1 MDDNLDELHEKLLE
15 LKVAKD
21 FKETIKNTKNLIKRD
36 TQDIPSLDDLGDLNK
51 GNWVEHDEGNFAKMF
66 EGLLDYCADEE
77 EWDNLNWNTVNY
89 QVYGPDYYEE
99 KFPGFSEE
107 VYEILA
113 KSTEEENK
121 IVDKR
126 IPPIEI
132 KHGEFTVSF
141 D

>member
-1 MDDNLDELHEKLLE
+1 MEENIDELNKQLLD
-15 LKVAKD
+15 LKVAKE
-21 FKETIKNTKNLIKRD
+21 FKDTIKDTRNLIKRD
-36 TQDIPSLDDLGDLNK
+36 TENIPSLDQLDDNNK
-51 GNWVEHDEGNFAKMF
+51 GLWVDHDNNNFAKMF

-77 EWDNLNWNTVNY
+77 EFCSLDWNTVNY
-89 QVYGPDYYEE
+89 KIYDVDYYQE
-99 KFPGFSEE
+99 KFPGFSDE

-121 IVDKR
+121 IIDNR

>member
-21 FKETIKNTKNLIKRD
+21 FKNTIKNTRNLIKRD

-77 EWDNLNWNTVNY
+77 EYDNLDWNTVNY

-121 IVDKR
+121 IIDNR

>member
-1 MDDNLDELHEKLLE
+1 MEENLDELHQQLKDMKL
-15 LKVAKD
+15 AKE
-21 FKETIKNTKNLIKRD
+21 FKDTIKDTRNLIKRD
-36 TQDIPSLDDLGDLNK
+36 TNNIPSIEELDDKNK
-51 GNWVEHDEGNFAKMF
+51 GVWVEHDESNFAKMF
-66 EGLLDYCADEE
+66 EGLLDYCAEE
-77 EWDNLNWNTVNY
+77 EEFDNLDWNTVNY
-89 QVYGPDYYEE
+89 KVYGAGYYEE

-132 KHGEFTVSF
+132 KHGEFELSF
-141 D
+141 K

>member
-66 EGLLDYCADEE
+66 EGLLDYCADED

-121 IVDKR
+121 IIDNR

>member
-1 MDDNLDELHEKLLE
+1 MEDLQQKLQDM
-15 LKVAKD
+15 KVAKE
-21 FKETIKNTKNLIKRD
+21 FKDTIQDTRNLIKRD
-36 TQDIPSLDDLGDLNK
+36 TNNIPSIEELDDNNK
-51 GNWVEHDEGNFAKMF
+51 GLWVDHDDSNFAKMF

-77 EWDNLNWNTVNY
+77 EFDNLDWNTVNY
-89 QVYGPDYYEE
+89 KLYGADYYQE

-121 IVDKR
+121 IIDNR
-126 IPPIEI
+126 TPPLKIQ
-132 KHGEFTVSF
+132 HGEFELSF

>member
-1 MDDNLDELHEKLLE
+1 MDDELHKKLLD

-36 TQDIPSLDDLGDLNK
+36 TQDIPSLNDLGDLNK

-77 EWDNLNWNTVNY
+77 EYDNLDWNTVNY
-89 QVYGPDYYEE
+89 QVYGADYYEE

-121 IVDKR
+121 IIDNR

>member
-21 FKETIKNTKNLIKRD
+21 FKETIKNTRNLIKRD

-77 EWDNLNWNTVNY
+77 QWDNLNWNTVNY

>member
-77 EWDNLNWNTVNY
+77 EYDSLDWNTVNY
-89 QVYGPDYYEE
+89 QVYGADYYEE

-121 IVDKR
+121 IIDKR

>member
-1 MDDNLDELHEKLLE
+1 MEENLDELNKQLLE
-15 LKVAKD
+15 LKVAKE
-21 FKETIKNTKNLIKRD
+21 FKDTIKDTYKLIKRD
-36 TQDIPSLDDLGDLNK
+36 TENIPSLDQLDDNNK
-51 GNWVEHDEGNFAKMF
+51 GLWVDHDDSNFAKMF

-77 EWDNLNWNTVNY
+77 EFDNLDWNTVNY
-89 QVYGPDYYEE
+89 KIYDADYYQER
-99 KFPGFSEE
+99 FPGFSDE

-121 IVDKR
+121 VIDNR

>member
-66 EGLLDYCADEE
+66 EGLLDYCADEDE
-77 EWDNLNWNTVNY
+77 YDNLDWNTVNY

-121 IVDKR
+121 IIDNR

>member
-21 FKETIKNTKNLIKRD
+21 FKNTIKNTKNLIKRD

-77 EWDNLNWNTVNY
+77 EYDNLDWNTVNY

-121 IVDKR
+121 IIDNR

>member
-21 FKETIKNTKNLIKRD
+21 FKETIKNTRNLIKRD

-77 EWDNLNWNTVNY
+77 QWDNLNWNTVNY

-121 IVDKR
+121 IIDNR

>member
-77 EWDNLNWNTVNY
+77 EYDNLDWNTVNY

-99 KFPGFSEE
+99 KFPGFSDE

-121 IVDKR
+121 IIDNR

>member
-1 MDDNLDELHEKLLE
+1 MEDLQEKL
-15 LKVAKD
+15 KDMKIAKE
-21 FKETIKNTKNLIKRD
+21 FKDTIQDTRNLIKRD
-36 TQDIPSLDDLGDLNK
+36 TNNIPSIDELDDNNK
-51 GNWVEHDEGNFAKMF
+51 GLWVDHDDSNFAKMF

-77 EWDNLNWNTVNY
+77 EFDNLDWNTVNY
-89 QVYGPDYYEE
+89 KVYGADYYEE

-121 IVDKR
+121 VIDNR
-126 IPPIEI
+126 TPPLKIQ
-132 KHGEFTVSF
+132 HGEFELSF

>member
-1 MDDNLDELHEKLLE
+1 MEENLDELHQQ
-15 LKVAKD
+15 LKDLKIAKE
-21 FKETIKNTKNLIKRD
+21 FKDTIKDTRNLIKRD
-36 TQDIPSLDDLGDLNK
+36 TNNIPSVDDLDDKNK
-51 GNWVEHDEGNFAKMF
+51 GLWVEHGEGNFAKMF

-77 EWDNLNWNTVNY
+77 EYDNLDWNTVNY
-89 QVYGPDYYEE
+89 ELYGADYYEE

-126 IPPIEI
+126 TPPLQI
-132 KHGEFTVSF
+132 KHEEVVLSF
-141 D
+141 K

>member
-1 MDDNLDELHEKLLE
+1 MEENLDELNKQLLD
-15 LKVAKD
+15 LKVAKE
-21 FKETIKNTKNLIKRD
+21 FKDTIKDTYKLIKRD
-36 TQDIPSLDDLGDLNK
+36 TENIPSLDQLDDNNK
-51 GNWVEHDEGNFAKMF
+51 GLWVEHDNNNFAKMF

-77 EWDNLNWNTVNY
+77 EYDNLDWNTVNY
-89 QVYGPDYYEE
+89 QVYGADYYEE

-121 IVDKR
+121 VIDNR

>member
-1 MDDNLDELHEKLLE
+1 MEDLHEKLKDM
-15 LKVAKD
+15 KVAKE
-21 FKETIKNTKNLIKRD
+21 FKETIKNTKNLIKRHTD
-36 TQDIPSLDDLGDLNK
+36 NIPTLEELDENNK
-51 GNWVEHDEGNFAKMF
+51 GVWIEHDENNFAKMF

-77 EWDNLNWNTVNY
+77 EFDNLDWNTVNY
-89 QVYGPDYYEE
+89 KLYGADYYQE

-121 IVDKR
+121 IIDNR
-126 IPPIEI
+126 TPPLKIQ
-132 KHGEFTVSF
+132 HGEFELSF